1 MNNLKYPEKK
11 YLLEYDLSLEFF
23 NELELDIIDIAPV
36 RKVFILYTTE
46 GNKILKRVDY
56 TEERLE
62 FINSC
67 INQISNHC
75 KNIVKYK
82 IFSDGKCYKC
92 WNGSRYIVMDL
103 IDGREITF
111 SNPIEYNG
119 AANLLANFHKA
130 GRKIITEK
138 FLSMELIEKSLILKF
153 KEGINNVSEIYQ
165 WVNRYK
171 HKNEFDK
178 RFIENAEKAI
188 IEMKYAQKLLEES
201 DYELDRQQGN
211 EIVICHNDLAE
222 HNFIID
228 SEKINL
234 IDFDYLSIDL
244 RVVDVVNIMLKG
256 IKNAGFDIEK
266 AKALLDEYNK
276 SYPLRTQDYQYMYI
290 LLTFPIE
297 FYTIVK
303 NYYFKQKLWNEEVFS
318 NRLSYKLEND
328 ICRRRF
334 LTQFK
339 DIS

>member
-46 GNKILKRVDY
+46 GKKILKRIDY

-67 INQISNHC
+67 IDGIGDYC
-75 KNIVKYK
+75 KNIVRYK
-82 IFSDGKCYKC
+82 VFKDGKCYKC
-92 WNGSRYIVMDL
+92 WNGSIYIVMDL

-111 SNPIEYNG
+111 SNPIEYKE

-130 GRKIITEK
+130 GRKLIAEK
-138 FLSMELIEKSLILKF
+138 NFYEKLKDKSLLFKF
-153 KEGINNVSEIYQ
+153 KEGIKNISEIYQ
-165 WVNRYK
+165 WVSRYRYK
-171 HKNEFDK
+171 NEYDIL
-178 RFIENAEKAI
+178 FIENAEKAI
-188 IEMKYAQKLLEES
+188 TEMKYALKLLEES
-201 DYELDRQQGN
+201 DYEFDREQGN
-211 EIVICHNDLAE
+211 EVVICHNDLAE
-222 HNFIID
+222 HNFIIN
-228 SEKINL
+228 SEKIYL

-244 RVVDVVNIMLKG
+244 RVVDVANIMLKG
-256 IKNAGFDIEK
+256 IKNVGFDIEK
-266 AKALLDEYNK
+266 AKVLLDQYNK
-276 SYPLRTQDYQYMYI
+276 SYPFRVQDYQYLYI
-290 LLTFPIE
+290 LLAFPIE

-303 NYYFKQKLWNEEVFS
+303 NYYFKQKLWDEEVFI
-318 NRLSYKLEND
+318 NRLNYKLQND

-334 LTQFK
+334 LSQFK